1 MQMPRGTA
9 CEGEYLDGHL
19 WIETHDDIP
28 QLLSLQ
34 LQLILQGGNVRKV
47 VCDTTAVPELLFNMM
62 DETEELSLSNS
73 GSCDME
79 PFDAAALGRLKSLKK
94 LRLGG
99 YMNDAVAEQLVAV
112 LPTSLEELS
121 LTSCGGLNKL
131 PRSIARLTA
140 LRKLSVT
147 GSQVDDV
154 APLAALTSLQAL
166 YLRGSHRLRNVK
178 PLASLLALRRLD
190 LAYTAITDA
199 SALQA
204 LVALEEI
211 CLTGTNVADVASLL
225 DALPACDTYE

>member
-1 MQMPRGTA
+1 
-9 CEGEYLDGHL
+9 
-19 WIETHDDIP
+19 
-28 QLLSLQ
+28 
-34 LQLILQGGNVRKV
+34 
-47 VCDTTAVPELLFNMM
+47 
-62 DETEELSLSNS
+62 
-73 GSCDME
+73 ME

-99 YMNDAVAEQLVAV
+99 YMNDAVAEQLVAA
-112 LPTSLEELS
+112 LPTSLLELS
-121 LTSCGGLNKL
+121 LTSCGGLSKL

-166 YLRGSHRLRNVK
+166 YLRGSLRLRNVK

-190 LAYTAITDA
+190 LAYTAITDV